1 MPNVLLTFLGRNK
14 YVPCVYQNAKDP
26 SKTSTVVRFVQEAI
40 VQHHCQ
46 SWTANDRILVFVT
59 NAAREANWDGTVYA
73 QEEDKEGLN
82 TKLQKLKV
90 ACRIEAIEVAD
101 GDTEHEIWENFQTI
115 FDQLHERDKVHLDI
129 TNAFRSIPL
138 FATTL
143 LDYAR
148 FLKNIRIES
157 IYYGMFESLGPA
169 FEVVKNYP
177 NPADRIAP
185 MLDLKGLIQL
195 QDWTN
200 AANDFLK
207 HGNPWSLGR
216 LSEQTKLPEAISFG
230 KHLRAFGGAF
240 STVRGGEITTGRL
253 FADLQ
258 TDIQNIKANAP
269 LEPLVPI
276 LDKITEGLSP
286 FTPSKDILN
295 GFRAIEWC
303 IDHEL
308 VQQGITL
315 MREAIVSYISDKYGL
330 DFSNKSHRAVVEKAF
345 TIKTTQL
352 PHRPTPDIVQRLL
365 RRFDVPKGMTLEE
378 FLQGV
383 TLIVR
388 DSLFRDLQPI
398 YEEISFQYR
407 NDINHGGY
415 MSNAKN
421 YLEFVGILRT
431 KFDELKKIIN
441 F

>member
-1 MPNVLLTFLGRNK
+1 MPNVLLTFLGRGK
-14 YVPCVYQNAKDP
+14 YVPCVYQNAKEP

-40 VQHHCQ
+40 VQHYCQ
-46 SWTANDRILVFVT
+46 KWTADDRILVFVT
-59 NAAREANWDGTVYA
+59 DAARKANWDGAVYA
-73 QEEDKEGLN
+73 QEEDAEGLN
-82 TKLQKLKV
+82 AKLQKLNV
-90 ACRIEAIEVAD
+90 PCRIEAIEVAD
-101 GDTEHEIWENFQTI
+101 GDTENEIWQNFQVI
-115 FDQLHERDKVHLDI
+115 FNQLHERDKVHLDI

-207 HGNPWSLGR
+207 HGNPRSLAK
-216 LSEQTKLPEAISFG
+216 LSEQTKLPEALSFG
-230 KHLRAFGGAF
+230 QHLRDFAGAF
-240 STVRGGEITTGRL
+240 STVRGGEITQGQL

-286 FTPSKDILN
+286 FRPSKDILN

-315 MREAIVSYISDKYGL
+315 MREAIVSYIGDKHGL
-330 DFSNKSHRAVVEKAF
+330 DFSNKSYRAVVEKAF
-345 TIKTTQL
+345 TIKPSQL
-352 PHRPTPDIVQRLL
+352 PHHPTPENVQRAL

-388 DSLFRDLQPI
+388 DATFKALQPI
-398 YEEISFQYR
+398 YTEISYEYR

-415 MSNAKN
+415 MADAKD
-421 YLEFVGILRT
+421 YSRFIVILSK
-431 KFDELKKIIN
+431 KFDELKKIVS